1 MSVGIL
7 DCDLDSLTIEDIM
20 KLVTSCDAEGNAYI
34 RIVDSGLDVADLESC
49 EECGMDLT
57 VLNILKKALAT
68 NADGEYGLSIVSI

>member
-20 KLVTSCDAEGNAYI
+20 KLVTSVDSEGNAYI
-34 RIVDSGLDVADLESC
+34 KIIDSGLDVDDLIDCS
-49 EECGMDLT
+49 ECGMDLT

-68 NADGEYGLSIVSI
+68 NADGEYALSIISI